1 MIATNPITIDGKT
14 YDRYSL
20 NLAITGKYNADGTPD
35 ACINLLLTPT
45 RIAPA
50 TTDDEGNTIPA
61 QAVTEPKAARSL
73 LRGKLA
79 EVHDPAEQAAVAAI
93 QTALQTYLQAKGL

>member
-1 MIATNPITIDGKT
+1 MIATNPIQIDGQT
-14 YDRYSL
+14 FDRYSL
-20 NLAITGKYNADGTPD
+20 NLAITGKYNGDGTPD

-50 TTDDEGNTIPA
+50 TTDDEGNSIPA
-61 QAVTEPKAARSL
+61 QAVTEPQAARSL
-73 LRGKLA
+73 LRGRLS
-79 EVHDPAEQAAVAAI
+79 EVHDPAEIAAIAAI

>member
-1 MIATNPITIDGKT
+1 MIATNPITIDGKQ

-20 NLAITGKYNADGTPD
+20 NLAITGKYNGDGTPD

-50 TTDDEGNTIPA
+50 TTDDEGNSIPA
-61 QAVTEPKAARSL
+61 QAVTEPQAARSL
-73 LRGKLA
+73 LRGRLC
-79 EVHDPAEQAAVAAI
+79 EVTDPAEIAAIAAI
-93 QTALQTYLQAKGL
+93 QTALQTYLIAKGL

>member
-1 MIATNPITIDGKT
+1 MIATNPITIDGKI

-45 RIAPA
+45 RIAPDS
-50 TTDDEGNTIPA
+50 TDDEGNPIPA
-61 QAVTEPKAARSL
+61 RAELAPQAARSL

-79 EVHDPAEQAAVAAI
+79 EVTDPAEQAAVATI
-93 QTALQTYLQAKGL
+93 QQALQTYLTAKGL

>member
-1 MIATNPITIDGKT
+1 MKASAPITIDRQT
-14 YDRYSL
+14 FDRYSL
-20 NLAITGKYNADGTPD
+20 NLAISGQYNGDGTPD

-50 TTDDEGNTIPA
+50 TTDDEGNPIPA
-61 QAVTEPKAARSL
+61 HAELAPQSALSL

-79 EVHDPAEQAAVAAI
+79 EVADPAEQAAVAAI
-93 QTALQTYLQAKGL
+93 QAALQTYLEAKGL

>member
-1 MIATNPITIDGKT
+1 MIATNPITIDGKQ

-20 NLAITGKYNADGTPD
+20 NLAITGKYNGDGTPD

-50 TTDDEGNTIPA
+50 TIDDEGNAIPA
-61 QAVTEPKAARSL
+61 QAVTEPQAARSL

-79 EVHDPAEQAAVAAI
+79 EVTDPAEIAAVAAI
-93 QTALQTYLQAKGL
+93 QAALQTYLTAKGL

>member
-1 MIATNPITIDGKT
+1 MIATNPITINGNQ

-20 NLAITGKYNADGTPD
+20 NLAITGSYRPDGQSD

-45 RIAPA
+45 RISEEGEVITA
-50 TTDDEGNTIPA
+50 TE
-61 QAVTEPKAARSL
+61 AARSL

-79 EVHDPAEQAAVAAI
+79 EVTDTAEQAAVSAI
-93 QTALQTYLQAKGL
+93 QSALQAYLQAKGL

>member
-20 NLAITGKYNADGTPD
+20 NLAISGKYNADGSPD

-61 QAVTEPKAARSL
+61 QAVTEPRAARSL

-93 QTALQTYLQAKGL
+93 QQALQTYLVAKGL

>member
-1 MIATNPITIDGKT
+1 MIATNPIQINGQTF
-14 YDRYSL
+14 DRYSL
-20 NLAITGKYNADGTPD
+20 NLAISGTYRPDGQPD

-50 TTDDEGNTIPA
+50 STDDEGNPIPA
-61 QAVTEPKAARSL
+61 RAELAPQAARSL
-73 LRGKLA
+73 LRGRLA
-79 EVHDPAEQAAVAAI
+79 EVSDPAEIAAISAI

>member
-1 MIATNPITIDGKT
+1 MLATNPLQIDGQT
-14 YDRYSL
+14 FDRYSL
-20 NLAITGKYNADGTPD
+20 NLAITGKYNGDGTPD

-50 TTDDEGNTIPA
+50 EDDEGNPIPA
-61 QAVTEPKAARSL
+61 RAEHAPQAARSL

-79 EVHDPAEQAAVAAI
+79 EVTDPADPASRRRDP
-93 QTALQTYLQAKGL
+93 TALQTYLQAKGL

>member
-1 MIATNPITIDGKT
+1 MLATNPIAIDGQIF
-14 YDRYSL
+14 DRYSL
-20 NLAITGKYNADGTPD
+20 NLAITGTYRPDGQPD

-50 TTDDEGNTIPA
+50 STDGEGNTIPA
-61 QAVTEPKAARSL
+61 HAEQATQASRSL

-79 EVHDPAEQAAVAAI
+79 EVTDPAEQAAVAAI
-93 QTALQTYLQAKGL
+93 QAALQTYLTSKGL

>member
-1 MIATNPITIDGKT
+1 MKASAPITIDGQT
-14 YDRYSL
+14 FDRYSL
-20 NLAITGKYNADGTPD
+20 NLAISGKYNADGTPD

-50 TTDDEGNTIPA
+50 TTDDEGNPIPA
-61 QAVTEPKAARSL
+61 HAELAPQSALSL

-79 EVHDPAEQAAVAAI
+79 EVADPAEQAAVAAI
-93 QTALQTYLQAKGL
+93 QTALQTYLEAKGL

>member
-1 MIATNPITIDGKT
+1 MLATNPIQIDGQT
-14 YDRYSL
+14 FDRYSL
-20 NLAITGKYNADGTPD
+20 NLAITGKYNGDGTPD

-50 TTDDEGNTIPA
+50 STDDEGNPTPA
-61 QAVTEPKAARSL
+61 RAELAPQAARSL

-79 EVHDPAEQAAVAAI
+79 EVTDPAEIAAIAAI

>member
-1 MIATNPITIDGKT
+1 MIATNPIQIDGQT
-14 YDRYSL
+14 FDRYSL
-20 NLAITGKYNADGTPD
+20 NLAITGTYRPDGTPD

-50 TTDDEGNTIPA
+50 STDDEGNPTPA
-61 QAVTEPKAARSL
+61 RAELAPQAARSL

-79 EVHDPAEQAAVAAI
+79 EVTDPAEQSAIAAI
-93 QTALQTYLQAKGL
+93 QTALQAYLQAKGL